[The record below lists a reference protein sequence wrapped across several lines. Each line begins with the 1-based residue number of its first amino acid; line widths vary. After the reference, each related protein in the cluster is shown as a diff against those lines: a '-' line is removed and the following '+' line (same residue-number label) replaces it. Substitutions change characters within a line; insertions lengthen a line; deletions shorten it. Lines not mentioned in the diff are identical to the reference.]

1 MTFPK
6 KEYIVLFLII
16 FFYISSFLCVSSDS
30 KNKIDPTLA
39 LLPWTFNNKS
49 NIDIRVSYGCHN
61 WKFED
66 EFLRVNHLVV
76 RIDEYGN
83 NCTDVINVN
92 PKWHH
97 MRLKGV
103 FTVIASD
110 IYTGENL
117 RSEIH
122 IAKVESIKIS
132 TSSKRIR
139 LGSLENLYA
148 IGFDSENNTFTSL
161 NELGIVWELENDNI
175 ISEKNYGSQILVTG
189 SKVGSVNVHV
199 KIIEEHYAL
208 IGSSVT
214 IYVED
219 PFKIIPHIRRAPF
232 GSLYPIHLVKEGTTD
247 FTNFFIKEFHYCKID
262 RNIRPQA
269 QILEGNKI
277 IVENY
282 NNHDIEAESIIS
294 TTCMDRRVDGSFF
307 TSLIYISFPKE
318 IIFAVQDD
326 ISLVPPQNNFN
337 FDEFVQLYFIEGEQ
351 LAERSGFFVR
361 ILQNNEL
368 TMTENMIVFLQ
379 LKLLNYK
386 REFLHVPINS
396 RFRFTCKKGCNSVNI
411 TPFQTEYNKNNSTTS
426 GFLKITG
433 NSVGL
438 SEFAVTLDSIGD
450 TSYSKPNGEGK
461 LTEITSLLKINI
473 VRNIDTL
480 FSNLPLVLY
489 PGEQRINIRENI
501 TGGKGP
507 FFFCSS
513 NPSIAMID
521 FHTGLLKT
529 GYNTGLFN
537 VTIYDIGISQYY
549 ENKNKL
555 SCESLKN
562 VYGLNI
568 PVLVSYINGF
578 SLEMA
583 SLYGKLYENTIYTS
597 ISRNS
602 LTVEIKAEPIRVS
615 NNLLG
620 NQFEPSFYNLSFYKL
635 DTLDITKLYDPCE
648 IVKVANL
655 LDFQPNTKYT
665 NDLSIND
672 CLLILNDLGI
682 VSYSQLTSNYDFNI
696 IIMNIDGQK
705 INIELKKHGNL
716 VFDNFIEFGIEF
728 NYNSKTIRRKIID
741 IGLSIFI
748 FQDIF
753 FVPILNEVVL
763 SYFESSETASNN
775 FYIEKSSQINLLIQ
789 GGLYDY
795 QNKTNCLIE
804 FNKFRLFLLLDNE
817 EREFFGTQKEINDHN
832 SIRISKL
839 DETNKFLL
847 ECNGELAVGFFK
859 FTMVIFDKYQSEV
872 YRMESVLKV
881 HCKSIDHIN
890 MFWVS
895 QFPIMGKYTC
905 NTRSDDCMI
914 FHFNSNKIH
923 RFISLAYDKNNNLLL
938 SFNRFKVKWEIE
950 NISEFSTHF
959 FDENEL
965 INQNIIDV
973 SVHLGTEY
981 YMKDVNIRF
990 EAFIHE
996 NFEENNLDDN
1006 LNRFSIIT
1014 KGIFTRPPI
1023 LISPQMLDMRAQFE
1037 DYHQFE
1043 DENEGINSIGSWNL
1057 LEGQHQFGVIYGTN
1071 NFNIF
1076 FDDKTAVKYSLCND
1090 MMKEE
1095 DIFLIKNNSF
1105 NHFHNRVH
1113 IFPFCLDSKQLLRG
1127 ENETKKI
1134 DVYIEDQLIL
1144 PKYVI
1149 KKKLVF
1155 SNLNKLHL
1163 VWLDRFNLNMNKESE
1178 SLPWSIYFTY
1188 NVSDQNIGFINDFKV
1203 PRKYISQNIYE
1214 YIKNADYNKNIDNTL
1229 PCINENC
1236 LIDDNSR
1243 SILVVIMYDE
1253 QDMALE
1259 PWQSTE
1265 FKIEIDYKL
1274 KNTSCKSDLEFSKQK
1289 KNSLNDFSIE
1299 IINLSSTVFQIMEIK
1314 KKNIDIELVAKVL
1327 DSNSSVNIYS
1337 NSLNLKV
1344 YESIKLESNTDMFS
1358 LFPYGSPLH
1367 ISFKGGPTKYKGLK
1381 LEWHIKLE
1389 KKINS
1394 KTHKDILL
1402 IRNNK
1407 KLVIE
1412 PLAEIGRERVLI
1424 KCFLTNEN
1432 NNTDIF
1438 KALIFSKLINVYVD
1452 IPDKISLFSPEIEYL
1467 YLGYP
1472 KAYTIRTWN
1481 SNRNQT
1487 LNFHNSQY
1495 FPSEFSKCKV
1505 NWSISQ
1511 NLNGFNNISKN
1522 FVDNKC
1528 NPDSD
1533 LVCISRFIDF
1543 NYIDRFKMNNT
1554 FFEDHMH
1561 NNVSMHDY
1569 IALIHPIN
1577 IGASYLNIRLS
1588 CSFGNKKNIELEL
1601 TQKLSVIKA
1610 INSVENG
1617 IWIINDS
1624 LYYIILPK
1632 EVEVKSNNKLDIEYV
1647 NNSQQIYIDTWNSNK
1662 SVVIFNEENRFKLGS
1677 ESLVTI
1683 SPIIISEPKFTVVEL
1698 SKYGDYSIK
1707 LSLFFFNSMGIR
1719 LFPNPN
1725 YCLGINLYL
1734 IPVQNI
1740 TQEFLIKKEDE
1751 NLYIDAIFEESNLN
1765 ANCQLLLYQNK
1776 ETKSLKFIEEIK
1788 SWELTDSKNKFYENY
1803 RDSCFIIQI
1812 FSNTNKFIGSQPF
1825 CVSLSSTAGIKH
1837 SENNIFVNES
1847 NITNINSIDKITK
1860 YEFEVFGGSL
1870 LHLNPIKWKALNS
1883 TPDKLNFCLVVN
1895 KLLEDIES
1903 LLKEEFS
1910 KILNIPLTL
1919 INIIRG
1925 ERIQSELS
1933 SYLNISSN
1941 KQLLCVSIDKKIN
1954 PFELWVVLMKYS
1966 SIISNDH
1973 GLIWVDMNRND
1984 NNTLKYNTSEY
1995 DVAPTWELLSSY
2007 DSVKVI
2013 ENELLVIPM
2022 SNSTKYIKLRLSKLI
2037 EINLK
2042 VIPLNGQFSENDFI
2056 IVNKKYDKLHINT
2069 QFSFSIYFND
2079 GDFINKFFNNIY
2091 YNSPI
2096 SNINCEINNPILKEI
2111 YTTTPFWSLTILNNP
2126 FLLPSCNM
2134 APRSSELS
2142 TKIKNGI
2149 VSNYYDQDSMYILPK
2164 INKTTFIIQMQFTS
2178 SRKLKRFIP
2187 VHFHPIL
2194 MEPLSS
2200 RLFSNKSTFTHG
2212 WVGDT
2217 HHIEIIV
2224 PLNPK
2229 DYFEFPIQILFW
2241 FGYENTRLLAY
2252 KIKSQVLDE
2261 YMVNFTAN
2269 RFQGEIKI
2277 VSITRDTR
2285 ASIADLNTILPFF
2298 ILLEF
2303 NSNGQKHLID
2313 IIFKDRDNNTIES
2326 QGNTLSKYFIFSRA
2340 MRVNRHLC
2348 SILISLAILS
2358 ISVFYFLYK
2367 KKEVIPRESNS
2378 SPFRKLN
2385 TQKW

>member
-1 MTFPK
+1 MAFPK
-6 KEYIVLFLII
+6 KEYIVLFLTI

-49 NIDIRVSYGCHN
+49 NIDIRVSYGCYN

-66 EFLRVNHLVV
+66 EFLRVNDSAV
-76 RIDEYGN
+76 RIDEFGN

-97 MRLKGV
+97 MDSKGV

-161 NELGIVWELENDNI
+161 NELRIIWELENDNI

-189 SKVGSVNVHV
+189 FKVGSVNVHV

-208 IGSSVT
+208 VGSSVT

-219 PFKIIPHIRRAPF
+219 PFKVVPYTRRAPF
-232 GSLYPIHLVKEGTTD
+232 GSIYPIHLVKEGATD
-247 FTNFFIKEFHYCKID
+247 FTNFFRKEFHYCKID
-262 RNIRPQA
+262 RNIKPQA
-269 QILEGNKI
+269 KILEGNKI

-294 TTCMDRRVDGSFF
+294 ITCMDRRVDGSFF
-307 TSLIYISFPKE
+307 TSLIYLSFPKE

-326 ISLVPPQNNFN
+326 ISLLSHQKNFD

-351 LAERSGFFVR
+351 LAKRSGFFDR
-361 ILQNNEL
+361 ILQNKEL
-368 TMTENMIVFLQ
+368 TIAENKTVFLQ

-396 RFRFTCKKGCNSVNI
+396 RFKFICKKGCNSVNI
-411 TPFQTEYNKNNSTTS
+411 DSFQTEHNENNSTTS

-433 NSVGL
+433 NSVGF
-438 SEFAVTLDSIGD
+438 SEFVVILDSIGD
-450 TSYSKPNGEGK
+450 TNYSKLNEGGK
-461 LTEITSLLKINI
+461 LTEIASLLKINI
-473 VRNIDTL
+473 VRDIDTL

-521 FHTGLLKT
+521 FQTGLLKT
-529 GYNTGLFN
+529 SYITGLFN
-537 VTIYDIGISQYY
+537 VTVYDIGISRYY

-562 VYGLNI
+562 VYGLSI

-578 SLEMA
+578 SLEMT
-583 SLYGKLYENTIYTS
+583 SLNGKLHKNTIYTS
-597 ISRNS
+597 ISQNS
-602 LTVEIKAEPIRVS
+602 LTVEIKAEPIRFYNHS
-615 NNLLG
+615 LG

-635 DTLDITKLYDPCE
+635 DTLDIMKLYDPCK
-648 IVKVANL
+648 IVKVASL
-655 LDFQPNTKYT
+655 LDFQPNTKYK

-672 CLLILNDLGI
+672 CLLVLNNLEI
-682 VSYSQLTSNYDFNI
+682 VSYSQLTSNYDFNV

-716 VFDNFIEFGIEF
+716 AFDNFIEFGIEF
-728 NYNSKTIRRKIID
+728 NYNSKRIRRKIID

-753 FVPILNEVVL
+753 FVPILNEIVL
-763 SYFESSETASNN
+763 SYFESSGTASNN
-775 FYIEKSSQINLLIQ
+775 FYIEKSSQISLLIQ

-804 FNKFRLFLLLDNE
+804 FNKSRLFLLLENE
-817 EREFFGTQKEINDHN
+817 EREFIGTQKEINDHN
-832 SIRISKL
+832 SIQISQL
-839 DETNKFLL
+839 DETNKFSL

-859 FTMVIFDKYQSEV
+859 FTMAIFDEYQLEV
-872 YRMESVLKV
+872 YRMESMLKV

-890 MFWVS
+890 MFWVN
-895 QFPIMGKYTC
+895 QFPIVGKYTC
-905 NTRSDDCMI
+905 NTRSDNCMI
-914 FHFNSNKIH
+914 FHFNSNKTH

-938 SFNRFKVKWEIE
+938 SFDRFKVKWEIE
-950 NISEFSTHF
+950 NVSEFSTHF
-959 FDENEL
+959 LDENKL
-965 INQNIIDV
+965 ISQNIIDL
-973 SVHLGTEY
+973 SINLGAEY
-981 YMKDVNIRF
+981 YIKDVNIRF

-996 NFEENNLDDN
+996 DFEESNLDNN

-1023 LISPQMLDMRAQFE
+1023 LISPHMLDMGMQFE

-1043 DENEGINSIGSWNL
+1043 NENEGINSIGSWNL
-1057 LEGQHQFGVIYGTN
+1057 LEGQHQFGIIYGTN

-1076 FDDKTAVKYSLCND
+1076 FDDKTVAKFSLCNN

-1095 DIFLIKNNSF
+1095 DVFSIKNNAF

-1113 IFPFCLDSKQLLRG
+1113 IFPFCLDSKQLLRD

-1144 PKYVI
+1144 PKYI
-1149 KKKLVF
+1149 LKKKLVF
-1155 SNLNKLHL
+1155 GNLNKLHL
-1163 VWLDRFNLNMNKESE
+1163 VWFDRFNLNMNKESGL
-1178 SLPWSIYFTY
+1178 LPWSIYFTY

-1214 YIKNADYNKNIDNTL
+1214 YINNFGYERDIDNNL
-1229 PCINENC
+1229 PCINGNC
-1236 LIDDNSR
+1236 LVGDNSK

-1274 KNTSCKSDLEFSKQK
+1274 KNNSFKSDLEFGKQI
-1289 KNSLNDFSIE
+1289 KNSLNSFSVE
-1299 IINLSSTVFQIMEIK
+1299 IINLSSTIFQIMEIK
-1314 KKNIDIELVAKVL
+1314 KKDIDVELFAKVL
-1327 DSNSSVNIYS
+1327 YPNSTLSMHS

-1358 LFPYGSPLH
+1358 LFPYGPPLH
-1367 ISFKGGPTKYKGLK
+1367 ISFKGGPTNYKGLK
-1381 LEWHIKLE
+1381 LEWDIKLE
-1389 KKINS
+1389 KKLNS
-1394 KTHKDILL
+1394 KAHKDILL
-1402 IRNNK
+1402 IRNSE

-1412 PLAEIGRERVLI
+1412 PLGEIGRERVLI
-1424 KCFLTNEN
+1424 KCYLTNEN
-1432 NNTDIF
+1432 NSTNVF
-1438 KALIFSKLINVYVD
+1438 KALIFSKLIDVYVD
-1452 IPDKISLFSPEIEYL
+1452 IPDRISLFLPELEYL

-1481 SNRNQT
+1481 SIRNQT
-1487 LNFHNSQY
+1487 SNFHNSQY
-1495 FPSEFSKCKV
+1495 FPSELSKCEF
-1505 NWSISQ
+1505 NWSISR
-1511 NLNGFNNISKN
+1511 NLNDFNYISKG
-1522 FVDNKC
+1522 FVSNKC
-1528 NPDSD
+1528 KPNSD
-1533 LVCISRFIDF
+1533 LVCISRFNDF
-1543 NYIDRFKMNNT
+1543 NYIDSFKMNNT

-1561 NNVSMHDY
+1561 NNISMHDY
-1569 IALIHPIN
+1569 VALIHPLN
-1577 IGASYLNIRLS
+1577 IGTSYLNIRLS
-1588 CSFGNKKNIELEL
+1588 CSFGSKNIELEL
-1601 TQKLSVIKA
+1601 TQKLISIKA

-1632 EVEVKSNNKLDIEYV
+1632 EVAVKSNNILDIEYS

-1662 SVVIFNEENRFKLGS
+1662 SVIIFNEENRFKLGS
-1677 ESLVTI
+1677 ESLVTV

-1734 IPVQNI
+1734 IPVQNR
-1740 TQEFLIKKEDE
+1740 TQEFLIKKEHD
-1751 NLYIDAIFEESNLN
+1751 NLYIDGIFEESNLN

-1776 ETKSLKFIEEIK
+1776 KTKLKLIEDIK
-1788 SWELTDSKNKFYENY
+1788 SWELADSKNEFYENY
-1803 RDSCFIIQI
+1803 SYSCFIIQI

-1825 CVSLSSTAGIKH
+1825 CVSLGATASTKN
-1837 SENNIFVNES
+1837 SENNIFINES
-1847 NITNINSIDKITK
+1847 SINNINFIDKITK

-1870 LHLNPIKWKALNS
+1870 LHLGPIKWKALNS
-1883 TPDKLNFCLVVN
+1883 TPDKLNFCVVVN
-1895 KLLEDIES
+1895 KFLKDIES

-1910 KILNIPLTL
+1910 KILNIPLEL
-1919 INIIRG
+1919 IGIIRG
-1925 ERIQSELS
+1925 ESIQSEFS
-1933 SYLNISSN
+1933 GYLNISSN

-1954 PFELWVVLMKYS
+1954 PFELWIVLMKYS
-1966 SIISNDH
+1966 SIISKNN
-1973 GLIWVDMNRND
+1973 GLIWIDMNRND
-1984 NNTLKYNTSEY
+1984 NNTLKHNASEY
-1995 DVAPTWELLSSY
+1995 DIALTWELFSSY

-2022 SNSTKYIKLRLSKLI
+2022 SNSINYIRLRLSKLI

-2042 VIPLNGQFSENDFI
+2042 VIPLNSQFSEDDFI
-2056 IVNKKYDKLHINT
+2056 IANKKYDKLHINT
-2069 QFSFSIYFND
+2069 QFSFSIYFNHE
-2079 GDFINKFFNNIY
+2079 DFINKFFNNIY

-2096 SNINCEINNPILKEI
+2096 SNIDCEIYSPILKEI
-2111 YTTTPFWSLTILNNP
+2111 YTTTPFWSLTILNSP

-2134 APRSSELS
+2134 APRNSELS

-2149 VSNYYDQDSMYILPK
+2149 VSNYYNQYSMYILPN
-2164 INKTTFIIQMQFTS
+2164 INKTTFIIQMQFKP
-2178 SRKLKRFIP
+2178 SRKSQRFIP

-2194 MEPLSS
+2194 IEPLSS
-2200 RLFSNKSTFTHG
+2200 RLFSNKSTFIHR
-2212 WVGDT
+2212 WADDT
-2217 HHIEIIV
+2217 HHIEIII

-2241 FGYENTRLLAY
+2241 FGYENARLIAY

-2261 YMVNFTAN
+2261 YMVNFTIN
-2269 RFQGEIKI
+2269 HFQGEIKI
-2277 VSITRDTR
+2277 VNVTRDIR
-2285 ASIADLNTILPFF
+2285 ASVADSNIILPIF

-2303 NSNGQKHLID
+2303 ISNGQKHLIN
-2313 IIFKDRDNNTIES
+2313 IIFKDKGINNTVES
-2326 QGNTLSKYFIFSRA
+2326 QGNILSKYYLFSRPI
-2340 MRVNRHLC
+2340 RVNQRLC
-2348 SILISLAILS
+2348 SILISLATLS
-2358 ISVFYFLYK
+2358 ISVFYFLYNR
-2367 KKEVIPRESNS
+2367 KEVIIRENNS
-2378 SPFRKLN
+2378 SPFRKLK